1 MVKVYLVDD
10 SVLFLNEL
18 TLTVPWERMDCK
30 VVGSAL
36 DAETAEREIR
46 EMRPDLIITD
56 ISMPGR
62 DGLEMV
68 ESLADIPGPEFIVV
82 SAYPKFEYAFRAIKL
97 KTADYFVKPF
107 DDEEFYRAVER
118 VAQRI
123 SARQRAAAD
132 ASRLPG
138 IYSGHTHNNYIE
150 AALQYVDDHYAE
162 DLSAASVAKALFIS
176 ESYLSKCF
184 RRELNTSFK
193 EYLNYIRIRKAML
206 LFRTTDL
213 KIYEVAEQTGFGTP
227 KYFAT
232 IFRKLAGITPT
243 QYRNSVRD

>member
-1 MVKVYLVDD
+1 M
-10 SVLFLNEL
+10 
-18 TLTVPWERMDCK
+18 
-30 VVGSAL
+30 
-36 DAETAEREIR
+36 
-46 EMRPDLIITD
+46 
-56 ISMPGR
+56 
-62 DGLEMV
+62 
-68 ESLADIPGPEFIVV
+68 
-82 SAYPKFEYAFRAIKL
+82 
-97 KTADYFVKPF
+97 
-107 DDEEFYRAVER
+107 
-118 VAQRI
+118 
-123 SARQRAAAD
+123 
-132 ASRLPG
+132 
-138 IYSGHTHNNYIE
+138 
-150 AALQYVDDHYAE
+150 
-162 DLSAASVAKALFIS
+162 AKALFIS